1 MLVAIRNEWWL
12 YFALDKE
19 KMEIV
24 KYGTL
29 GYTERL
35 NTTLKLLD
43 RLKAVVKFVDKEV
56 LPGYRA
62 EVLLED

>member
-1 MLVAIRNEWWL
+1 
-12 YFALDKE
+12 
-19 KMEIV
+19 MEIV

-29 GYTERL
+29 EYTERL
-35 NTTLKLLD
+35 DTTLKLLG
-43 RLKAVVKFVDKEV
+43 RLKAVVGFVNEEA